1 MAGVGAIGAA
11 VGLAILLSAILR
23 VGPAVPDI
31 NPILSDP
38 ESIAAGRLRFD
49 EDCAGC
55 HGSGGCG
62 DGPLAS
68 QLNPPPLDL
77 AVHVPLH
84 PDGALF
90 SFIKWGVEG
99 TAMPSFAERLEDE
112 QIWHIVNFIQTI
124 RP

>member
-1 MAGVGAIGAA
+1 MNFFR
-11 VGLAILLSAILR
+11 SKR
-23 VGPAVPDI
+23 RYCSW
-31 NPILSDP
+31 PISL
-38 ESIAAGRLRFD
+38 
-49 EDCAGC
+49 
-55 HGSGGCG
+55 
-62 DGPLAS
+62 PLAS

-84 PDGALF
+84 PDGAFF